1 MKRKILDMSGIK
13 KYIFDISG
21 KPIRGTDVLI
31 LDDVW
36 FDLYEGEV
44 NVLLGENGAGKS
56 TLMKILAGEIPH
68 DAGKMMIQGEE
79 LHFGNPRRRA
89 PRALPSSIRNSIS
102 APTSPWLKT
111 SSWARS
117 TRAQGWSIP
126 RA

>member
-44 NVLLGENGAGKS
+44 NVDRKS
-56 TLMKILAGEIPH
+56 VV
-68 DAGKMMIQGEE
+68 
-79 LHFGNPRRRA
+79 
-89 PRALPSSIRNSIS
+89 
-102 APTSPWLKT
+102 
-111 SSWARS
+111 
-117 TRAQGWSIP
+117 
-126 RA
+126 